1 MTSDHTDSRRNS
13 DAQKHDSNERDTD
26 QENLGKRDASQ
37 DETRVISDASVPDF
51 LRQATQRIT
60 KTNQHVSAKN
70 NRSSDAPLQASPDG
84 NVAALADDVAP
95 ASFSDGDG
103 WDRSDSDDADDGE
116 ADFDELADTATLPTV
131 DNSVEPTES
140 MPVIETARVQLGA
153 SANRPKDAGRE
164 AKGGAG
170 SECHEGIAV
179 DSADAG
185 DQNNASGP
193 DDANNQ
199 DDADYLGD
207 TSDLEDAFEAQD
219 TSELPFIGE
228 GSSFDGASEDGLE
241 CGESAADEDDDED
254 PTTELPAM
262 LDAGSTDEVISAASL
277 EKEARHRH
285 RARRRVVAGV
295 VAAVLLACYVGG
307 AVFFHDRL
315 FPNTTVN
322 GMDASLLSAD
332 QLQSLAEQQAT
343 LYSTTVSGSG
353 FSLSVGSQDVGYA
366 CDGAALASDALAQQ
380 SALTWPVA
388 VFQDHDVSV
397 DPHTSYDDAALTQA
411 VSTAVQSFNDQNMNS
426 SYAYVGYDYDTN
438 EYRVMGKVSGNAVS
452 EQDVHDTLAQAVQ
465 DGATAAELDSSAVR
479 EATLEDCL
487 ELAQVADI
495 ANRDRSASI
504 DITVNGETKYTL
516 DDSLKSWIS
525 VSNSK
530 VVVSESA
537 LRVWAKYTLAPKLAY
552 TSDDNDYTL
561 DVDAFVSTLVSNL
574 QQGITDPIEAPMTE
588 TRSTEGLSK
597 DAAYSKGGWDS
608 SKGRYVD
615 VDLAAQYA
623 RMYDSD
629 GTLLWES
636 AFVSGDAAEGRST
649 PTGTYHL
656 NGYKTT
662 NTTLIGADEDL
673 DGDPDYESHVDY
685 WLPFI
690 GNAYAFHDA
699 SWRSHFGGDIY
710 KTNGSHGCVN
720 LPHDKAESL
729 YQTAQ
734 VGDTV
739 YVHT

>member
-1 MTSDHTDSRRNS
+1 MTSDHTDSRRS
-13 DAQKHDSNERDTD
+13 DDAQKHDS
-26 QENLGKRDASQ
+26 SQ
-37 DETRVISDASVPDF
+37 DVTRAISGASVPEF
-51 LRQATQRIT
+51 LRQATQRINT
-60 KTNQHVSAKN
+60 RDQDTSAKKN
-70 NRSSDAPLQASPDG
+70 SSPDAPLQAVPDAT
-84 NVAALADDVAP
+84 AADTAGDVVP
-95 ASFSDGDG
+95 EVQPDGDG
-103 WDRSDSDDADDGE
+103 WERSDGDEADDE
-116 ADFDELADTATLPTV
+116 TDFDELADTAALPTI
-131 DNSVEPTES
+131 DDESVEPTEA
-140 MPVIETARVQLGA
+140 MPVVEASKAERAATAEHP
-153 SANRPKDAGRE
+153 SDADRE
-164 AKGGAG
+164 ANFVVRASGHQNF
-170 SECHEGIAV
+170 SF
-179 DSADAG
+179 DSSDAG
-185 DQNNASGP
+185 DQSDGAPLDGV
-193 DDANNQ
+193 DDLGDAGGL
-199 DDADYLGD
+199 DDTDVLGD

-219 TSELPFIGE
+219 TSELPFIDE
-228 GSSFDGASEDGLE
+228 EAKSDGGVSEDDFEREEADASED
-241 CGESAADEDDDED
+241 DEDD

-262 LDAGSTDEVISAASL
+262 LDTGSTDEVVSAASL
-277 EKEARHRH
+277 EKEARHQH
-285 RARRRVVAGV
+285 RVRRRIVVGV
-295 VAAVLLACYVGG
+295 VAAALLACYAGG
-307 AVFFHDRL
+307 AVFFYDRL

-353 FSLSVGSQDVGYA
+353 FSLSVGSQDVGYT
-366 CDGAALASDALAQQ
+366 CDGAALAADALAQQ
-380 SALTWPVA
+380 SELTWPVA
-388 VFQDHDVSV
+388 VFQDHEVSV
-397 DPHTSYDDAALTQA
+397 NSHTSYDDAALTQA
-411 VSTAVQSFNDQNMNS
+411 VSAAVQSFNDQNMNS

-479 EATLEDCL
+479 EATLTDCL

-525 VSNSK
+525 VSGSK

-561 DVDAFVSTLVSNL
+561 DVDTFVNTLVTNL
-574 QQGITDPIEAPMTE
+574 QQGVTDPIEAPMTE

-615 VDLAAQYA
+615 VDLGAQYA

-636 AFVSGDAAEGRST
+636 AFVSGDVGEGRST

-656 NGYKTT
+656 NSYKTT

-739 YVHT
+739 YVHA